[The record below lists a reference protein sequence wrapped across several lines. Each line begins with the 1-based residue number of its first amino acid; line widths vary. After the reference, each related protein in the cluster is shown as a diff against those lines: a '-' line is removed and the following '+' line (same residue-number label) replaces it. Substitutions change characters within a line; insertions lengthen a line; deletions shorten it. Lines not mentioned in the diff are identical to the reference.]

1 LNLHLALLIVYSIA
15 LVGIG
20 LWIARHVRGSADFFV
35 AGRRLSAPLLFS
47 TILAAN
53 IGAGTTIGAAG
64 VAYRDGISAWWW
76 NGAAAIGSLVLAF
89 VVGPRIWRIASRH
102 NLYTVG
108 DYLERRYGRAVRASV
123 TCLIWLGTLSILA
136 GQLIGGAAILSVVA
150 GVPRWMGTAIS
161 ALVMTSY
168 FVAGGLLSS
177 AWVNA
182 VQLAVLLLGF
192 LIALPLVLTNVGG
205 FDAIASVPTAPAG
218 FTDFFYSGGARSGWT
233 FLILFGPAFIVS
245 PGLLQKV
252 YGGASERAIRTGIG
266 AQAVVQMLFAFL
278 PVIIGMSERAAHPGI
293 TDLNVVLPTAFI
305 ELLPPW
311 IAALALAAVFSAEVS
326 TCDAILFMLS
336 TSLSQDLYKRFLRP
350 QATDRQLLMVA
361 RGAAIAGAAGG
372 ILLALALPTITAAL
386 GIFYTLLGVSLFFP
400 VLGGLFTRRASSMT
414 ALTSIVVGVAA
425 CLAALFVEHPP
436 DWWLD
441 PGVVGLAAAGLAFG
455 ALLPFDGGSSVAASW
470 LPPSGG
476 R

>member
-1 LNLHLALLIVYSIA
+1 LNLHLTLVIVYSAA
-15 LVGIG
+15 LVAVG
-20 LWIARHVRGSADFFV
+20 LWISRSVRGSADFFV
-35 AGRRLSAPLLFS
+35 AGRSLGAPLLFS
-47 TILAAN
+47 TVLAAN

-76 NGAAAIGSLVLAF
+76 NGAAAFGSILLAF
-89 VVGPRIWRIASRH
+89 VVGPRIWRVASRH
-102 NLYTVG
+102 NLYTAG
-108 DYLERRYGRAVRASV
+108 DYLERRYGTTVRASV

-150 GVPRWMGTAIS
+150 GVPRWMGIGIS
-161 ALVMTSY
+161 AVVMTTY

-182 VQLAVLLLGF
+182 VQLAVLLAGF
-192 LIALPLVLTNVGG
+192 VIALPLVLTNVGG
-205 FDAIASVPTAPAG
+205 FDAIVNSTSAPAT
-218 FTDFFYSGGARSGWT
+218 FNDFFYSGGARSGWT

-245 PGLLQKV
+245 PGLLQKA
-252 YGGASERAIRTGIG
+252 YGASGERAIRTGIG
-266 AQAVVQMLFAFL
+266 AQALAQAAFAFL
-278 PVIIGMSERAAHPGI
+278 PVLIGMSERIQHPGI

-311 IAALALAAVFSAEVS
+311 IGALALAAVFSAEVS

-350 QATDRQLLMVA
+350 QASDRQLLFVA
-361 RGAAIAGAAGG
+361 RLAAIIGGVGG
-372 ILLALALPTITAAL
+372 ILLALWLPTITAAL

-400 VLGGLFTRRASSMT
+400 VLGGLFSRRATSLA
-414 ALTSIVVGVAA
+414 ALASIIAGVGV
-425 CLAALFVEHPP
+425 CLAALFIPHPP

-441 PGVVGLAAAGLAFG
+441 PGVLGLVAAGAAFAV
-455 ALLPFDGGSSVAASW
+455 ALLFE
-470 LPPSGG
+470 PS